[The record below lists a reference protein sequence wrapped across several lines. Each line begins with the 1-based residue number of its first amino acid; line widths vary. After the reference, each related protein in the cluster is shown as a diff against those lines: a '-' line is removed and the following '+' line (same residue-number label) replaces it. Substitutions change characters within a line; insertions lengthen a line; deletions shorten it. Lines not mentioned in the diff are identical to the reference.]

1 MYSAYIPVTLE
12 VIQSCDLEKLYKAV
26 VATGID
32 LIRNN
37 GLITRYA
44 DRIVIENNET
54 GEEIASIHFGQS
66 ISERGTNYSSV
77 RVRAYNGKHNVD
89 EHHWYIVRQFDL

>member
-12 VIQSCDLEKLYKAV
+12 VIQCYDLKKLYKIV

-37 GLITRYA
+37 GLITTYA
-44 DRIVIENNET
+44 DRIVIENDET
-54 GEEIASIHFGQS
+54 GEQIASIHFGQA
-66 ISERGTNYSSV
+66 ITERGTDYSSV
-77 RVRAYNGKHNVD
+77 RVRTYHGKHNVD
-89 EHHWYIVRQFDL
+89 EHHWYTVRQFDL

>member
-12 VIQSCDLEKLYKAV
+12 VIQCYDLKKLYKVV

-37 GLITRYA
+37 GLITKYA
-44 DRIVIENNET
+44 GRIVIENDET

-66 ISERGTNYSSV
+66 LSERGTDYSSV
-77 RVRAYNGKHNVD
+77 RVRAYCGKHNTH
-89 EHHWYIVRQFDL
+89 EEHWYTVRQFAL